1 MKLWKLLMNIIY
13 GLLKMQL
20 KHCKQNIKDERLVQ
34 LAILVLLVF
43 MILKIIQEKGTNRSQ
58 FVRGM
63 VDKYTWRDVGSSYL
77 LSELN
82 AAYLS
87 VQFDY
92 ADEIYQ
98 NRMNTWN
105 RYYQNLSNLMTDEFI
120 ELPFIPSDI

>member
-1 MKLWKLLMNIIY
+1 SLMY
-13 GLLKMQL
+13 TPSLHDALP
-20 KHCKQNIKDERLVQ
+20 
-34 LAILVLLVF
+34 IL
-43 MILKIIQEKGTNRSQ
+43 
-58 FVRGM
+58 
-63 VDKYTWRDVGSSYL
+63 VDKYTRRDVGSSYL

-120 ELPFIPSDI
+120 ELPFIPSDIKHKDRKSTRLNSSHVSI